1 MVRDMRMSSAQ
12 LLGETGASSRGG
24 SFHFGFHSHLQPC
37 DHHANAPP
45 NELPSTLHEHAPI
58 TLS

>member
-12 LLGETGASSRGG
+12 LLGETGASSSGG

-37 DHHANAPP
+37 DHNVIGTASYAV
-45 NELPSTLHEHAPI
+45 EHCA
-58 TLS
+58 